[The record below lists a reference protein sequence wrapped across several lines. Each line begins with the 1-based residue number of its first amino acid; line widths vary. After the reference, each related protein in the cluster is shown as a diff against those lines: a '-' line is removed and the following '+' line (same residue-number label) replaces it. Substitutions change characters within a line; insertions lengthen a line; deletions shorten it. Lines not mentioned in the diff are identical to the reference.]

1 MNDLI
6 LYFVRSGF
14 SFATLYIFYWVFMK
28 KETCFSCNRFYLIFS
43 LLFSALVPFIP
54 NMVAANNLISLK
66 YSVLLE
72 PITIFPEN
80 QISDGNQNYNVFQII
95 LWIYISGVIINIL
108 RLFFQLTQLIF
119 LAGKTGI
126 HREYGVKVVYTGKP
140 YANFSFFDIIFLN
153 NPEKDKNQILE
164 IITHEKVHIQ
174 QKHFIDLIII
184 ELMTIIFWFN
194 PFIWFYKRS
203 IKAVHEYLA
212 DEGVLKNGYKKTD
225 YQELL
230 LDQTFG
236 IQIYALTNNLNQS
249 LIKRRLTM
257 MSKSKTN
264 KFAILKM
271 MAAIPLALL
280 LILAFSFA
288 VSNSVIAQDTVI
300 KEVKSEAKVIKLLED
315 EYRFTIVEQM
325 PEFPGGQDAMFK
337 FLGENIKYPK
347 EARKQGISGRVF
359 VTFVVEADGE
369 ITNIEMLREIGGG
382 CDEEAMRVVSIMPT
396 WEPGYQRGVPVRV
409 GFNLPIKFSLGKSKS
424 SGTSQPSPPKKK

>member
-1 MNDLI
+1 
-6 LYFVRSGF
+6 
-14 SFATLYIFYWVFMK
+14 MK

-54 NMVAANNLISLK
+54 NLIAANNLISLK

-80 QISDGNQNYNVFQII
+80 QILDGNQNYNVFQIF

-108 RLFFQLTQLIF
+108 RLFFQLSQLIL

-153 NPEKDKNQILE
+153 NPEKDKNQLLE
-164 IITHEKVHIQ
+164 IITHEKVHIR
-174 QKHFIDLIII
+174 QKHYIDLIII

-230 LDQTFG
+230 LNQTFG

-271 MAAIPLALL
+271 MAAIPLAMVF
-280 LILAFSFA
+280 IIAFSFT

-300 KEVKSEAKVIKLLED
+300 TVVKSDSKVIKTE
-315 EYRFTIVEQM
+315 EAEIFAIVEQM
-325 PEFPGGQDAMFK
+325 PEFPGGQDAMIK
-337 FLGENIKYPK
+337 FLGENIKYPE

-369 ITNIEMLREIGGG
+369 ITNIELLRGIGSG
-382 CDEEAMRVVSIMPT
+382 CDEEAMRVISIMPK
-396 WEPGYQRGVPVRV
+396 WKPGYQRGVPVRV
-409 GFNLPIKFSLGKSKS
+409 RFNLPIKFTLGKSKS
-424 SGTSQPSPPKKK
+424 KS